1 MTDIAIFTRADTLEL
16 NCLNVMSEYIVD
28 RGMVQGVTAQ
38 GVNPATLI
46 EKITRERM
54 YESRY
59 WKEECFGLDA
69 ATLCDRA
76 VELKFIGGN
85 YGSNLTVSPFL
96 CLLFKMIQLSPEREI
111 ILEYLNQEDFKYLRA
126 LAAMYIRIFFRPHE
140 VFQLLEP
147 LLADYRKLRLRS
159 GNQVTLTHMDEFID
173 ALLTQQRV
181 CDTTLPRL
189 PKRIALEDMEQLEP
203 RESALQSELESDSDS
218 NSDGGDG

>member
-1 MTDIAIFTRADTLEL
+1 
-16 NCLNVMSEYIVD
+16 MSEYIVD